1 MYVGLIII
9 GEWKLLCGVGCWR
22 LVGSVCKLR
31 LFGGG
36 CVGFAS
42 IEAHRVL
49 C

>member
-9 GEWKLLCGVGCWR
+9 DEWKLLCGVGCCR

-31 LFGGG
+31 LFRRG

-42 IEAHRVL
+42 IEAYRVL